1 MTQRSAQHATFAIE
15 RKLSVPPAK
24 VFAAFATEEGKSK
37 WFAGGTEWKEQV
49 REFDFRVGGRE
60 RVVGQWAHGMVSDFN
75 CLYQDIVPDQRIV
88 YTYEMHINGNRISI
102 SLATIEFKP
111 EGAGTR
117 LLLTEQGVFLD
128 GHDDAGSREK
138 GTRGLMDRMEA
149 SLSQAEVPDLATP
162 KPH

>member
-1 MTQRSAQHATFAIE
+1 
-15 RKLSVPPAK
+15 
-24 VFAAFATEEGKSK
+24 
-37 WFAGGTEWKEQV
+37 
-49 REFDFRVGGRE
+49 
-60 RVVGQWAHGMVSDFN
+60 MVSDFN

-162 KPH
+162 KPR